1 MTKIEV
7 TGDERTRTLSDNV
20 IDLDGVK
27 LITSPLGVGV
37 DFTCNYDTAVN
48 VQSGAFTVEDVSI
61 FGTQSSIG
69 SLDDGFTFTAGD
81 GTPLV
86 LGNDITIKTTW
97 SVVLSDVSP
106 HYESCSVIHGDQEVP
121 IVKDGC
127 MASTLG
133 GELVANT
140 AGVTNEVSMKY
151 KTFNVENETA
161 ATQSVTCNVKL
172 CASGYCAKGLAGTC
186 STASSDTSFGS
197 QKDNRKNCP

>member
-7 TGDERTRTLSDNV
+7 TGDERTRTVSNNV

-37 DFTCNYDTAVN
+37 DFTCDYDTAVN

-61 FGTQSSIG
+61 SGTQSSIG

-106 HYESCSVIHGDQEVP
+106 HYERCSVKHGDQEVP

-133 GELVANT
+133 AELVAN
-140 AGVTNEVSMKY
+140 ASGVRNEVSMKY
-151 KTFNVENETA
+151 KTFTIENETA
-161 ATQSVTCNVKL
+161 ATQSITCNVKL
-172 CASGYCAKGLAGTC
+172 CASGNCAKNPAGTC
-186 STASSDTSFGS
+186 PTASADTPYGYL
-197 QKDNRKNCP
+197 